1 MISYI
6 IWTLVFYFLFRFI
19 FNFVVPVFQ
28 ATRQMRSQVKEFQNK
43 TQGQR
48 PGYDSYPPQ
57 GGYQSGSAYSAGNES
72 GKSTS
77 AASQSGTASP
87 RPKAEDYIDF
97 EEVK

>member
-19 FNFVVPVFQ
+19 FNFVIPIFQ
-28 ATRQMRSQVKEFQNK
+28 ATRQMRSQVKNFQDK

-48 PGYDSYPPQ
+48 PGFESYPQ
-57 GGYQSGSAYSAGNES
+57 GDYQSGSTYTAGNGS
-72 GKSTS
+72 GKSASS
-77 AASQSGTASP
+77 APHSGTASP
-87 RPKAEDYIDF
+87 RPKADDYIDF

>member
-19 FNFVVPVFQ
+19 FNFIVPLFQ
-28 ATRQMRSQVKEFQNK
+28 ATRQMRSQVKDFQNK

-48 PGYDSYPPQ
+48 PGFDSYPPQ
-57 GGYQSGSAYSAGNES
+57 GGYQSGSTYTAGNGS
-72 GKSTS
+72 AKSTS
-77 AASQSGTASP
+77 SASHSGTASP
-87 RPKAEDYIDF
+87 RPKADDYIDF